1 MTKFVFPKG
10 FKWPIEPGDYVV
22 GDPTCPVAV
31 CTLRSRIDLDAPYA
45 IKGTCFTENI
55 GIERIILNLISNP
68 NIRFLVLC
76 GAESTGHY
84 TGESIRNLKESGVD
98 PESKKIQNSR
108 GPLSFLRNLP
118 SDAIDRFRRQ
128 LQVID
133 LIDVLDPL
141 IIARE
146 IDGLLKVETSAFE
159 DKPMIIPAVKA
170 EKMEKEV
177 ITEDVMIVPELKLI
191 LDPYTS
197 MIHTHPN
204 PTEF

>member
-1 MTKFVFPKG
+1 MTKFVFPSG

-84 TGESIRNLKESGVD
+84 TGESIRNLKEYGVD

-141 IIARE
+141 VIAGE
-146 IDGLLKVETSAFE
+146 ISGLLKVETSAFE
-159 DKPMIIPAVKA
+159 EKPMIISAKKA
-170 EKMEKEV
+170 EKKEIEV
-177 ITEDVMIVPELKLI
+177 ITEDIMIAPELNLN

-197 MIHTHPN
+197 MIHSPSD
-204 PTEF
+204 PTVS

>member
-22 GDPTCPVAV
+22 GDPSCPVAV
-31 CTLRSRIDLDAPYA
+31 CTLRSRIDLDVPYA

-55 GIERIILNLISNP
+55 GIERIILNLISNS

-84 TGESIRNLKESGVD
+84 TGESIRKLKEYGVD

-118 SDAIDRFRRQ
+118 LEAIDRFKRQ
-128 LQVID
+128 LRVID
-133 LIDVLDPL
+133 LIDMLDPS

-146 IDGLLKVETSAFE
+146 INGLLKVETSAFE
-159 DKPMIIPAVKA
+159 EEPMIISAMKA
-170 EKMEKEV
+170 EKKETEV
-177 ITEDVMIVPELKLI
+177 ITEDVVIAPELNLN

-197 MIHTHPN
+197 MIRLPSDSH
-204 PTEF
+204 